1 MIVVCAWCEQEAEQ
15 ALKSGNAQ
23 ADESLH
29 SHGICESHERLLIR
43 QIETQRKKYP
53 IRHIPRR
60 LCLPN
65 ARGSKAPI
73 TAIYL

>member
-15 ALKSGNAQ
+15 VVKNGYAQ
-23 ADESLH
+23 DDESLH

-43 QIETQRKKYP
+43 QIDLQRKQDP
-53 IRHIPRR
+53 IRQIPRR
-60 LCLPN
+60 LYLPN

>member
-1 MIVVCAWCEQEAEQ
+1 MVVVCAWCEQETV
-15 ALKSGNAQ
+15 KSGTAQ
-23 ADESLH
+23 AEESLH

-43 QIETQRKKYP
+43 QIELQRKNYH

>member
-15 ALKSGNAQ
+15 VLKSGNGQEDA
-23 ADESLH
+23 SLH
-29 SHGICESHERLLIR
+29 SHGICESHERLLVSQIR
-43 QIETQRKKYP
+43 LQRTKDP